1 MFEDFVYDVYYD
13 RIEPFVKS
21 EPLPAESHQNGIIT
35 LVGRNI
41 DEIVNQPGHE
51 YFIMFYAD
59 WNPRCKKM
67 RLELEELANGYF
79 KDQDFPNIHFAQMD
93 INRNYVPKRFAV
105 QELPTAYFV
114 KESVQKKPMIYK
126 KTLGSVQEFIEKY
139 SDVYELN
146 LKSKSSSVL
155 DGTYHKKTTD
165 L

>member
-1 MFEDFVYDVYYD
+1 VFENFVYDVYYN

-21 EPLPAESHQNGIIT
+21 EPLPTEPHQNGLIT

-67 RLELEELANGYF
+67 RLELEELANGHF
-79 KDQDFPNIHFAQMD
+79 KGTNIHFAQMD

-105 QELPTAYFV
+105 QELPTTYFV

-139 SDVYELN
+139 SDVYNSIPKTKL
-146 LKSKSSSVL
+146 SSSSN
-155 DGTYHKKTTD
+155 KKTAD